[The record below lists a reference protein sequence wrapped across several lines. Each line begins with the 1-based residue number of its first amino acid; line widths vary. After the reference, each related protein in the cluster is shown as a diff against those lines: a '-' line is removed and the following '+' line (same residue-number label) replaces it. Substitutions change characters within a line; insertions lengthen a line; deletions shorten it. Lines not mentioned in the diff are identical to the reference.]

1 MQIKQLILILLGLAF
16 LYGLFT
22 VGAPFLLAFICAML
36 LEPING
42 LLMRRLKMKRIVAS
56 SITCTLF
63 MLIFLSTIYLLGV
76 QVLEQ
81 SMNFLTNAPA
91 YFEGVQAYIL
101 KLIEEGQG
109 FLDTMSPDIANSVI
123 GMLSNLSDSISGV
136 VNKLSQILLSFASGI
151 PGLFFFFLFF
161 IVALYLFCFNMDT
174 MRRSMLTLFEDRSR
188 DQVNEVLN
196 SLKNSV
202 FGFIRAQIIFSA
214 FTYITTFIGLLIL
227 GVKYPLA
234 IALLVTIVD
243 ILPILGVGS
252 ALVPWGVYCLL
263 TGDIFT
269 GLGLIVLFL
278 VITVLRRIIE
288 PKILGDAVGIGSLS
302 ALISLYVGMQ
312 LAGAIG
318 LFLGPLVVIVYS
330 AMRKAGLFQ
339 IKIKFE

>member
-1 MQIKQLILILLGLAF
+1 MG
-16 LYGLFT
+16 
-22 VGAPFLLAFICAML
+22 
-36 LEPING
+36 
-42 LLMRRLKMKRIVAS
+42 RIVAS

-123 GMLSNLSDSISGV
+123 GMLSNLSDSISGI

-214 FTYITTFIGLLIL
+214 FTYITTLIGLLIL

-252 ALVPWGVYCLL
+252 ALVPWAVYCLL